1 MKKAALIVLFIAILV
16 TNCLKEDEPVLC
28 HLYGWAKSE
37 SDSTIGINNLI
48 LQIRD
53 INPYNINYLRIRETN
68 TRNEDSVAGFFEM
81 DSVCYGLTNQQGTG
95 FVTIKVDSMQ
105 NPACST
111 QYWAPTIVGAVD
123 TIILYVIPK

>member
-1 MKKAALIVLFIAILV
+1 MKKAALIVLLIALLV
-16 TNCLKEDEPVLC
+16 TNCLKEDEPILC

-37 SDSTIGINNLI
+37 SDSTGINNLI
-48 LQIRD
+48 LQIKD
-53 INPYNINYLRIRETN
+53 INPDDIYYLRIRETT

-81 DSVCYGLTNQQGTG
+81 DSVCYGLTYQQGTG